1 MLRVETLDDDFAAL
15 CAARGLT
22 GISLPRKNTSARGDY
37 RELYDDDTREAV
49 GRAFAADIERFGYR
63 F

>member
-1 MLRVETLDDDFAAL
+1 MLRVETLGEDFAAL

-22 GISLPRKNTSARGDY
+22 GIELPRKNASARGDY
-37 RELYDDDTREAV
+37 RELYDDETREVVAR
-49 GRAFAADIERFGYR
+49 GFAADIERFGYT

>member
-37 RELYDDDTREAV
+37 RELYDDAREAV
-49 GRAFAADIERFGYR
+49 GRAFVADIERFGYR